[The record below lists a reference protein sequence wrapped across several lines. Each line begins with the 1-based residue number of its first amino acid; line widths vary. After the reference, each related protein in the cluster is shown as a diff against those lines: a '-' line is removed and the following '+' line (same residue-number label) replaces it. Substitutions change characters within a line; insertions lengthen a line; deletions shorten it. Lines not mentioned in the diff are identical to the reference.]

1 MNVINKLSLKV
12 LYPELKD
19 LNIDDE
25 ILEQIISNKNFKIQ
39 YKTDIKPFIKYLQ
52 KYKYSKYDNGK
63 LKHQGLDDDIIKH
76 HLKAVFELSIKNNS
90 NKYISFIRKNNYAK
104 NKITNFNIFNDSNFE
119 ALYSMIGYDVFN
131 ENISK
136 IIRNGNSNRLI
147 EFISNNEIMNLSR
160 INPAM
165 FDDKVWNIISQ
176 NPTIAN
182 KTVLEL
188 FEFKMSTL
196 IDLINNDMFEGIEY
210 TYKNIP
216 ESHDFIENLL
226 GKIEEGTIYFQ
237 QFSMEFISNIG
248 DETLK
253 KLYAR
258 DKFSDKTEAKKI
270 FEIASFGNYELI
282 QDIINYDIYNFNFKN
297 IPTSDMQKQLL
308 EINCYNKNKVFLN
321 KYFGIAEEDVHYI
334 KLFLNAISKV
344 NSLPDDFKEKYS
356 SILQLINQILVSND
370 EKLIAISKT
379 MNLDKKDEYKKLIES
394 CEIDGNEI
402 LKNHFVND
410 LKTKNQQIVSTAK
423 HKEIT
428 TKDGKNIN
436 VYELSGQPFTMLVH
450 VIVNYKMSVNNSFVS
465 QIINNPENW
474 DKINGGNNHIS
485 TSLISDK
492 YMVTYSKV
500 IPNNND
506 IIMFGFNNLTY
517 DCVKFTDIID
527 VGIDRNASTDINYN
541 TRNRFLM
548 ANINTVT
555 IVDDLMEK
563 TVELNLKKQPG
574 KRLWNEVGLSRIDK
588 TTGMKIKPNFI
599 VCMDA
604 ISENSI
610 KAAQYF
616 NIPIYLIN
624 RKYYPELPYINDN
637 SNDLVETQSIEET
650 GHLKR

>member
-1 MNVINKLSLKV
+1 MNGINKLSLRT

-19 LNIDDE
+19 LNFDDE
-25 ILEQIISNKNFKIQ
+25 ILEQIISNKSFKAQ

-104 NKITNFNIFNDSNFE
+104 NKITNFNIFNDSNFVT
-119 ALYSMIGYDVFN
+119 LYSMIGYDVFN

-226 GKIEEGTIYFQ
+226 GKIEKGTIYFQ

-308 EINCYNKNKVFLN
+308 EINCYNKNKFFLN

-402 LKNHFVND
+402 LKNRFVND
-410 LKTKNQQIVSTAK
+410 LKTKNQQIVSTAEY
-423 HKEIT
+423 KEIT
-428 TKDGKNIN
+428 TKDGKKIN

-450 VIVNYKMSVNNSFVS
+450 VVVDNKMSVNNSYVS

-500 IPNNND
+500 IPNNNN
-506 IIMFGFNNLTY
+506 IIMFGFNDLTY

-541 TRNRFLM
+541 MRNRLLT

-555 IVDDLMEK
+555 TVDDLMEK

-599 VCMDA
+599 VCMDT

-637 SNDLVETQSIEET
+637 SNNLVETQSIEEP
-650 GHLKR
+650 GHLKI

>member
-1 MNVINKLSLKV
+1 MNAINKLSLKI

-19 LNIDDE
+19 LNFDDE
-25 ILEQIISNKNFKIQ
+25 ILEQIISNKSFKVQ
-39 YKTDIKPFIKYLQ
+39 YKTNIKPFIKYLQ

-90 NKYISFIRKNNYAK
+90 NKYILFIRKNNYAK

-216 ESHDFIENLL
+216 ESHDFIANLL

-410 LKTKNQQIVSTAK
+410 LKIKNQQIVSTAE

-474 DKINGGNNHIS
+474 NKINGGNNHIS

-500 IPNNND
+500 IPNKND

-555 IVDDLMEK
+555 TVDDLMEK

-624 RKYYPELPYINDN
+624 RKYYPELPYINEN
-637 SNDLVETQSIEET
+637 SNNLVETQSIEEP

>member
-1 MNVINKLSLKV
+1 MNAINKLSLKI

-19 LNIDDE
+19 LNFDDE
-25 ILEQIISNKNFKIQ
+25 ILEQIISNKSFKVQ
-39 YKTDIKPFIKYLQ
+39 YKTNIKPFIKYLQ

-90 NKYISFIRKNNYAK
+90 NKYILFIRKNNYAK

-216 ESHDFIENLL
+216 ESHDFIANLL

-474 DKINGGNNHIS
+474 NKINGGNNHIS

-500 IPNNND
+500 IPNKND

-517 DCVKFTDIID
+517 DCVKFTDISD

-541 TRNRFLM
+541 MRNRFLM

-555 IVDDLMEK
+555 TVDDLMEK
-563 TVELNLKKQPG
+563 TVELNLRKPPRT
-574 KRLWNEVGLSRIDK
+574 RLWNEIVLSRVDK
-588 TTGMKIKPNFI
+588 TTGMKIKPNFV